1 MRAANAKEDLL
12 LSLRVEEEV
21 LMNSRLCLI
30 AKQLA
35 EMPDLVEGSAQE
47 DVNDLVY
54 EVPLL

>member
-47 DVNDLVY
+47 DVNDLVF